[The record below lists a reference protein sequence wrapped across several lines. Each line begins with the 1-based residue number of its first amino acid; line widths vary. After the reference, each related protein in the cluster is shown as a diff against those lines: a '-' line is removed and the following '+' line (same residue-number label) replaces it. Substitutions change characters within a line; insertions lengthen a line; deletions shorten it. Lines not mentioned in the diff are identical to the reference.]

1 MTIQL
6 DKVVPWGRNFNEYVS
21 MFDLTSAEKNLTIL
35 DCAAGPSSFN
45 YEMTLQGY
53 NVISCDPIYQFNA
66 DEIYHRIQEVYQN
79 IIDQVKENYDTFV
92 WQNFQSPEN
101 LGKVRIAGM
110 EKFLQYFPNG
120 VEQKR
125 YLTAELPKLPFEDNK
140 FDLALCSHFL
150 FLYSDQFSVEFHLES
165 ILEMCRVAK
174 EVRIFPLLKLSGEI
188 SPLVMPIIEK
198 LSTKGYR
205 AEIRE
210 IDYEFQKGGN
220 QMIRISCGML
230 GKHPLA
236 ISY

>member
-1 MTIQL
+1 MKFKL
-6 DKVVPWGRNFNEYVS
+6 EKVVPWGRNLDEYIS

-53 NVISCDPIYQFNA
+53 NVISCDPVYQFNP
-66 DEIYHRIQEVYQN
+66 DEIFHRIQAVYQS
-79 IIDQVKENYDTFV
+79 IIDQAKVNYDRFL
-92 WQNFQSPEN
+92 WHNFQSPEN
-101 LGKVRIAGM
+101 LGKVRIAAM
-110 EKFLQYFPNG
+110 EKFLQDFPTG

-125 YLTAELPKLPFEDNK
+125 YLTAELPKFPFENDR

-150 FLYSDQFSVEFHLES
+150 FLYSDYLSEEFHLES

-174 EVRIFPLLKLSGEI
+174 QVRIFPLLKLSGEV
-188 SPLVMPIIEK
+188 SPLLMPIIEK

-210 IDYEFQKGGN
+210 VDYEFQKGGN
-220 QMIRISCGML
+220 QMIIIEPSAMR
-230 GKHPLA
+230 
-236 ISY
+236 Y